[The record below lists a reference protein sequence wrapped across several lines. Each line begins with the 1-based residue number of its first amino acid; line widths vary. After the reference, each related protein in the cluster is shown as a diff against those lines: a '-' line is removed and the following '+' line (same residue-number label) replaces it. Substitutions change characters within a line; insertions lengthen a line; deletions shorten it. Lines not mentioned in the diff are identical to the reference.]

1 MADAL
6 HARTLREVLLAD
18 GVTPEELHKAVVD
31 GTVLL
36 LAVERMVF
44 DAPHYSTEQMLER
57 SPLPP
62 ERTTELWRSLGFP
75 DPPAGKPFFTDADI
89 EILDVLAAMI
99 ENGESDPELLVGM
112 TRVAGQSMARFAA
125 AQIDLFVEQAEEL
138 AGEMTDDELLDRP
151 DAAQLVTATLPTI
164 PRLMEY
170 VWRRHMQ
177 AASRNRLT
185 RNDWTASGE
194 SLAVG
199 FADLV
204 GFTALSQQMSSHD
217 LAELIGRFE
226 HLAYDI
232 VAGLG
237 GRVVKMIGDE
247 VMFSVDDPLR
257 AAEIALTLSEAYSED
272 EQLGDVRVGLSWGP
286 VLQREGDCFG
296 PVVNL
301 ASRVVN
307 IAYPGS
313 VVVSDEL
320 HELLEDDPELAWRS
334 LRRKSLKDIGRV
346 TLWTV
351 RRADDDT
358 PEESR
363 RDRARRERS
372 ERADREI
379 DRLAERIPAAREHR
393 RRREVDK
400 VD

>member
-6 HARTLREVLLAD
+6 HLPTLREVLVAD
-18 GVTPEELHKAVVD
+18 GVTPDELHKAVTD

-44 DAPHYSTEQMLER
+44 EAPRYPTEQMLER
-57 SPLPP
+57 SPLTP

-75 DPPAGKPFFTDADI
+75 DPPTGEPFFTDADL

-138 AGEMTDDELLDRP
+138 AGEMSDDELLDRP
-151 DAAQLVTATLPTI
+151 DVAQLVTATLPTI

-204 GFTALSQQMSSHD
+204 GFTALSQQMSNHD
-217 LAELIGRFE
+217 LAGLIGRFE

-247 VMFSVDDPLR
+247 VMFSVDDPRR
-257 AAEIALTLSEAYSED
+257 AVDIALTLSEAYSED

-313 VVVSDEL
+313 VVISDEL
-320 HELLEDDPELAWRS
+320 HELLADDPELAWRS

-346 TLWTV
+346 SLWTV
-351 RRADDDT
+351 LRADDDT

-379 DRLAERIPAAREHR
+379 DRLAERITPTRERRHHR
-393 RRREVDK
+393 DVDK
-400 VD
+400 SD